1 VLVQG
6 QEVVLG
12 QGRAVQMVLMPV
24 HLEEVEA
31 GELATMVALH
41 MVVDQAQAQAQA
53 QALANIC
60 KGHLITM
67 VGILVLVATE
77 GVEEDKPEVIM
88 ALVATVLVVALV
100 PAPVKPLT
108 IGMDRV
114 MPILMLM
121 EMVVAKVQAKMVA
134 VVLYLAMVMQSHRRS
149 ALK

>member
-41 MVVDQAQAQAQA
+41 MVVDQAQAQAV
-53 QALANIC
+53 ANIC

>member
-41 MVVDQAQAQAQA
+41 MVVDQAQAQA